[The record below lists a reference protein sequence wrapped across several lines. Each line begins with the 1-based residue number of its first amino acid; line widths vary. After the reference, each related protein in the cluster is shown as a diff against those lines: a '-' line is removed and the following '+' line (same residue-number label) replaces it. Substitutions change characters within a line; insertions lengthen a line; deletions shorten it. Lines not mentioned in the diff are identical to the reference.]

1 MYKYTIRAE
10 MAGGS
15 LCRSGKELS
24 IEIKMDGR
32 TQRQKVNSGLQALF
46 FVPCVFEINGRV
58 TKKKLT

>member
-1 MYKYTIRAE
+1 